1 MKDRNSGFTLIEL
14 LTVILI
20 LGLLMTVAV
29 PSIMG
34 ISKKLKVR
42 GLESKIEAIEKAAVI
57 YTQENSNRIKG
68 KLGGSC
74 KTNDDHC
81 KCERYNDKTGKYED
95 CKYYFTMT
103 VDELITEGAYR
114 TEKGEEGDEVCDI
127 VDSRDENY
135 CLDCVLIY
143 IELDDD
149 YKTATADINIDDIKD
164 GKTTCT
170 TKSTIFK

>member
-1 MKDRNSGFTLIEL
+1 MKDNKFGFTLVEL

-34 ISKKLKVR
+34 ISKKLKIR
-42 GLESKIEAIEKAAVI
+42 GLESKVEAIEKAAVV
-57 YTQENSNRIKG
+57 YTQENSNKIKG

-74 KTNDDHC
+74 KEENDHC
-81 KCERYNDKTGKYED
+81 TCDRFNETTGRYED
-95 CKYYFTMT
+95 CKYFFTMS
-103 VDELITEGAYR
+103 VDELIGEGAYKS
-114 TEKGEEGDEVCDI
+114 EKEGSSDDVCDV
-127 VDSRDENY
+127 VDSRDGDY

-149 YKTATADINIDDIKD
+149 YKTATAHINIDDIKD
-164 GKTTCT
+164 GKTICT
-170 TKSTIFK
+170 TKSTILK